1 MSAGDTFQNPA
12 TIADYLAILRRR
24 LWLIVALPIITG
36 GIAYFVSVQQSPL
49 YKASAQ
55 VSFKSSPVNL
65 LTDTPSPTV
74 DDPTFL
80 PTQAATARE
89 VALAERVVG
98 DPAAPPVTP
107 GEFIGE
113 SSATTQNDIN
123 SLELAVTDAR
133 PEVATALA
141 NIYANTFKKYKA
153 ELDTAAIRKQ
163 IQIDQRT
170 IERLRAH
177 GNDSAADDLL
187 IKMVELQT
195 QGNLLAKNA
204 RVSQLATGATKIRPQ
219 PKRNALLG
227 ALLGGIL
234 GVVLALLAEA
244 LDRRVR
250 SEKEIEEILGLP
262 LLGRLSRP
270 SRRLRKNR
278 QLVMMREP
286 TGVQAETFRKLRTSL
301 EFVNFDRGARTI
313 MVTSAGPREGKSTT
327 VANLAVAFARAGRR
341 VALIDLDLRRP
352 VLEGFFGG
360 ATYGITDVVVGH
372 VALEDALRPIVVT
385 GPTRGTLNGHN
396 GNNSPDMA
404 GGLNGSAKA
413 DGVLHFLP
421 CGTIPPAADEF
432 LESPRVEA
440 VLREVAADYDVVL
453 VDAPPLLAVGD
464 PQTLSAIVDGMIVVS
479 QLGAHRRQLQELARQ
494 LPNYRADVLGFVL
507 TGVTH
512 SDSYT
517 YGYGYDPHVYEARS
531 KTSRR
536 GQRV

>member
-1 MSAGDTFQNPA
+1 M
-12 TIADYLAILRRR
+12 
-24 LWLIVALPIITG
+24 
-36 GIAYFVSVQQSPL
+36 QQSPL

-360 ATYGITDVVVGH
+360 ATYRD
-372 VALEDALRPIVVT
+372 
-385 GPTRGTLNGHN
+385 
-396 GNNSPDMA
+396 
-404 GGLNGSAKA
+404 
-413 DGVLHFLP
+413 
-421 CGTIPPAADEF
+421 
-432 LESPRVEA
+432 
-440 VLREVAADYDVVL
+440 
-453 VDAPPLLAVGD
+453 
-464 PQTLSAIVDGMIVVS
+464 
-479 QLGAHRRQLQELARQ
+479 HRR
-494 LPNYRADVLGFVL
+494 
-507 TGVTH
+507 
-512 SDSYT
+512 
-517 YGYGYDPHVYEARS
+517 
-531 KTSRR
+531 RR
-536 GQRV
+536 RTCGA